1 MINDALFK
9 PFVIIKQNFLNYK
22 SPVPVANSKVSPVK
36 EKDLWLD
43 LIIPVILYDF

>member
-1 MINDALFK
+1 MINNALFK

-22 SPVPVANSKVSPVK
+22 SPVANSKVSPVK
-36 EKDLWLD
+36 EEDLWLD